1 MDERLKAENAA
12 LRKLF
17 EQEGWDILVR
27 NTKAQ
32 IDAFREG
39 FPFNVSTIE
48 QLHYSRGLMAGL
60 QSVMTLE
67 QQLETYEE
75 NLTAE
80 QQDDPVSLHL
90 LLLPAQVRR
99 VSSPGTTGPAILPG
113 VLHASEA
120 ATIRTATRYPTG
132 RRRRVVPY
140 LRGQVGTKPQT
151 TSANRRSPK
160 ARTRRVT
167 AARDLMR
174 STTAPTA
181 DHLWEKPQ

>member
-75 NLTAE
+75 NLKAE
-80 QQDDPVSLHL
+80 QQDDPV
-90 LLLPAQVRR
+90 
-99 VSSPGTTGPAILPG
+99 
-113 VLHASEA
+113 
-120 ATIRTATRYPTG
+120 
-132 RRRRVVPY
+132 
-140 LRGQVGTKPQT
+140 
-151 TSANRRSPK
+151 
-160 ARTRRVT
+160 
-167 AARDLMR
+167 
-174 STTAPTA
+174 
-181 DHLWEKPQ
+181 